1 MKNLK
6 VLLTN
11 LTFSEALVELKAKKF
26 IKCPEWDGYWWLEA
40 GKINVMTHEGRVV
53 GTPWL
58 EATVLREDWQLVE
71 IDAEWERAI
80 ALEVFK

>member
-40 GKINVMTHEGRVV
+40 
-53 GTPWL
+53 
-58 EATVLREDWQLVE
+58 TVLREDWQLVE
-71 IDAEWERAI
+71 IDKDWEEEQRNI
-80 ALEVFK
+80 ILNRFK